1 MHQDESGAKE
11 KVGYFLKSTG
21 KGSFDPAKICH
32 LLPFY
37 KFFLPAQE
45 NREDGGIMSNTEN
58 IESLSSQRALLDKQ
72 AALEVGFKE
81 MEQGLAALGVRIEDC
96 RFQMSAPSE
105 FADMAVNASRL
116 ERRFLSLRKK
126 LKTPPETP
134 IDPETRQ
141 TIRELATKNRQQ
153 HFYTR
158 ALKRETRRNSKILN
172 SLAEKLK
179 GELNKRRAEDL
190 RVAREKA
197 AKVRLQQ
204 NPPQVAAKPKLNL
217 VKEKSA
223 DILPFP
229 ARVRK

>member
-1 MHQDESGAKE
+1 MRN
-11 KVGYFLKSTG
+11 TG
-21 KGSFDPAKICH
+21 
-32 LLPFY
+32 
-37 KFFLPAQE
+37 
-45 NREDGGIMSNTEN
+45 N
-58 IESLSSQRALLDKQ
+58 IESLEGRRELLNKQ

-81 MEQGLAALGVRIEDC
+81 MEQGLRALGVRIEDC

-105 FADMAVNASRL
+105 IADMAVNASRL

-126 LKTPPETP
+126 LKAPHETP

-141 TIRELATKNRQQ
+141 TIRELAARNRQQ
-153 HFYTR
+153 HFNTR
-158 ALKRETRRNSKILN
+158 ALERETRRNSKILN

-190 RVAREKA
+190 KIAREKA

-204 NPPQVAAKPKLNL
+204 NPPKVAAKPKLNV

-229 ARVRK
+229 ARTRK